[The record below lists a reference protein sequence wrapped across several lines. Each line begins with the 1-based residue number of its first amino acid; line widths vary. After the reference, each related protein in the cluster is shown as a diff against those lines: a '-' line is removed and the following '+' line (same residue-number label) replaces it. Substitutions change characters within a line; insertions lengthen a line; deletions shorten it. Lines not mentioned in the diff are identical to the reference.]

1 MPGEELFPNQKD
13 PRGAFRYGTNRQV
26 ELTLRHELD
35 DVAKKSV
42 TEIIYN
48 KQQKSKEP
56 LDEEEYT
63 SKRLQP
69 EFVPKKVKEKRKTQP
84 VFHDDIPAKG
94 AKKDPKFQL
103 VPNVPA
109 YNPLDKGKNAQVL
122 GEKTRKYPYTK
133 ESIVTTKELKKPHV
147 TSVGVTPARQS
158 VDVPA
163 LKVILQGQ
171 AASVDKD
178 SMLDQMAMANK
189 LRTSSPVSPEP
200 NGEEAI
206 LEEPLI
212 LSDRDWYKKPAIV
225 SSEGTARGVQ
235 FKERQKPVPHPSSL
249 KKPLKKRLQT
259 PAHSATSIRSSLQS
273 ENISL
278 PDDGVYS
285 QYDDVIAGLD
295 QDMENVQTAMQA
307 QEEGDER
314 TVSRDAKSSKDLLE
328 EARRISRPGS
338 EALYKSGKKKE
349 SPRKRDGKKDSK
361 KSAKEKGKGKGKEKE
376 DETEVKPRVERTV
389 DEIIASLRA
398 HSGQKK
404 MSEADRRIQE
414 LLDGVMAGDKLY
426 EDEDGQNGDSPDLK
440 KSDTELD
447 LDSHGVSQTPQ
458 LEGIS
463 VSSPSVGDT
472 TARTSPSMLDG
483 SKEGGQQEQIP
494 EEKEDG
500 KTEGEAGAGQNNKGI
515 TEDKADDKPQ
525 TDIQIPY
532 PPTDTATRGVIFGEE
547 ITDEGRQPESIDI
560 KQIYDDLMAPPD
572 ATYED
577 IVSVA
582 GQSFDLAGRQ
592 LRQPNIPQSTIQS
605 SSVSFLSSWKPMSPR
620 KYPPPEQ
627 KEAPQPTKNIH
638 HFCTVTADYQLPDEF
653 RNVGRKYHTPS
664 RFDGQLKHPYRFG
677 SSGPSQAETIEEET
691 ASQLSKASEDRD
703 AEEERLVSAARRVL
717 MEADNDMTTSRED
730 SFMIWKKRAE
740 NVFDQDEINV
750 EGSQI
755 VLKSDESRLYWM
767 PAPPKLDVPPVK
779 VKEVLFPEYQ
789 PAVVLGQDIRERSST
804 QQEEYEESEE
814 EEEEDDVTEAG
825 QELQESFR
833 VIHHKSLSAQ
843 DLTKLDL
850 AKSQYQEDVKSGKI
864 YPYEK
869 RKLMKGEM
877 PADDG
882 KPEELSRE
890 STPIGPPP
898 PQSGVVEPTE
908 EEYEPVFPLLRR
920 SRSDPMLVG
929 LDDDTLLVPQ
939 DYNSAMDEIK
949 RQKRNIRQMK
959 LKWRLEEI
967 ERLDKEKRLMDE
979 ELMEESKDNVVI
991 TTIKQEDDSTV
1002 KDADQSNVVDDHSTL
1017 NVDDHGQNLT
1027 SGLKLSMDEP
1037 TPAELALAA
1046 GRAYVILP
1054 KKGKKKKKRAPIN
1067 MARLDDI
1074 ERFLKA
1080 PPKRLERSNSFTN
1093 IEKPV
1098 DREFRVPSKVR
1109 SRVRNSIP
1117 DLLNFEDFGR
1127 KKGLRSDDDER
1138 EWVRNIWN
1146 RWFDEQYPPTP
1157 SDSEEEEDMSVSEDQ
1172 PKEEK
1177 MEKKRKDSLTSSLSD
1192 IISVIDPIEETEE
1205 NLELLEI
1212 MYEEVE
1218 KLDKEIAE
1226 TKRPIA
1232 FDHCRRGALLR
1243 KLGMVKKRAEE
1254 DLEKAIQL
1262 EPTLLD
1268 AYWHRHLLYLLQ
1280 DKKKEALEDLTF
1292 ILKHSKNHSGS
1303 YRSMAEIYRKQGEI
1317 TMAVINYTQA
1327 VKLNPLDHE
1336 AYYQRALMY
1345 EKRGDM
1351 LLALED
1357 LSKAKKIMPTRTDAI
1372 LKHGLYYF
1380 EIGNWTNAIQDFT
1393 DLLKVDPLDASAR
1406 TYRGRAYAKM
1416 QQWTPAVQDLS
1427 AAIHLDPLSWQAF
1440 FHRACILRKAHPKR
1454 ALHDY
1459 SVSLLINDTDE
1470 NVMSY
1475 LHRGILYDAMG
1486 KHEDA
1491 IPDFES
1497 VLKLNKDIA
1506 CAHVNLGLIF
1516 MNHYDNYHRAI
1527 KKFSSGIKVDPTY
1540 VRAYVCRG
1548 EAYHKIHELKLAL
1561 RDFTR
1566 AIHLRPD
1573 VHHYYMYRGQL
1584 VLEMGNLDLAAFCV
1598 RHASD
1603 IGTQDSALGQMPTQQ
1618 AVVQTFLKNY
1628 GKAIEALNVAT
1639 RSKPVG
1645 SMFML
1650 LGKTQ
1655 MKAKLYKDAIA
1666 SFERALGIY
1675 KPWKPREPWPAEAG
1689 EAHFLIGMCHME
1701 LKRYLD
1707 SLEAF
1712 SNAIKLDSS
1721 YAEALYQRG
1730 VARTK
1735 LGMSKGIQDFN
1746 KALAINPKI
1755 FQAYL
1760 SRACYYGH
1768 RKNYTKAILN
1778 CNEAIKLQPHSVRA
1792 FLYRGALK
1800 YHIKAFDLAIQDLT
1814 KATSIDSSC
1823 ALGYFNRAVCFQEKK
1838 DYQRAL
1844 TDYGIVLLLGDDL
1857 RLQVLINRGLL
1868 YFERMDYTNA
1878 LYDFKMA
1885 AKLKP
1890 SDQRILHTLGL
1901 CYHKMNQ
1908 LKGALAVFTSCIEK
1922 NPAFLDGIIARGNV
1936 YMDCGSDGLRYARR
1950 DYERALLRDPLCLP
1964 ARVNLAYTLQVAAKF
1979 MQAWTQFTTAIAIR
1993 PTFKPALE
2001 GRAIINL
2008 QMSNTFAAFQDIN
2021 ASIKVG
2027 PTAELYTNRGVIN
2040 QFMKDHVNAMRDYQA
2055 AIHMD
2060 STYALAYFNAANVY
2074 FHTRHFRQAHDY
2086 YTKAILNNPKD
2097 ESAFLNRAIT
2107 KVMLRN
2113 AEGALLDFEEALK
2126 LSPHTAHMYFNR
2138 GNLYSSLGQY
2148 DKAEADYSK
2157 SLSLKPDDALVLKR
2171 RADVLG
2177 KLGRK
2182 GEAIEDYRQAVE
2194 IQSRRKSK

>member
-1 MPGEELFPNQKD
+1 MPGKELFPNQKD
-13 PRGAFRYGTNRQV
+13 PRGAFRHGTNRQV

-103 VPNVPA
+103 VPNIPA
-109 YNPLDKGKNAQVL
+109 YNPLDKGSNAQAP
-122 GEKTRKYPYTK
+122 GDKTRKYPYTK
-133 ESIVTTKELKKPHV
+133 DSTVTTKELKQPHIS
-147 TSVGVTPARQS
+147 SVGVTPARQS

-163 LKVILQGQ
+163 LKVVLQGQ
-171 AASVDKD
+171 AAAVDKD

-189 LRTSSPVSPEP
+189 LRSGSPVSPEP
-200 NGEEAI
+200 IGDETVR
-206 LEEPLI
+206 EEPLI
-212 LSDRDWYKKPAIV
+212 MSDRDWYKKPAIV
-225 SSEGTARGVQ
+225 SSEGTTRGVQ

-278 PDDGVYS
+278 PDDGIYS

-307 QEEGDER
+307 QDEGDDR
-314 TVSRDAKSSKDLLE
+314 AVSRDAKSSKDLLE

-361 KSAKEKGKGKGKEKE
+361 KSAKEKAKGKSKEKE
-376 DETEVKPRVERTV
+376 EETEVKPRVERTV

-404 MSEADRRIQE
+404 ISEADRRIQE
-414 LLDGVMAGDKLY
+414 LLEGVMAGDNLY
-426 EDEDGQNGDSPDLK
+426 EDEEAQKTDSPDLK
-440 KSDTELD
+440 KS
-447 LDSHGVSQTPQ
+447 
-458 LEGIS
+458 
-463 VSSPSVGDT
+463 
-472 TARTSPSMLDG
+472 G

-500 KTEGEAGAGQNNKGI
+500 KTEGEAGSGPANKG
-515 TEDKADDKPQ
+515 TTVDQQADDKPQ

-532 PPTDTATRGVIFGEE
+532 PPTDTTTRGVIFGEE
-547 ITDEGRQPESIDI
+547 ITDEGRQLESVDI

-592 LRQPNIPQSTIQS
+592 LRQPNIPQTTIQS

-627 KEAPQPTKNIH
+627 EEAPHPSKNIH

-664 RFDGQLKHPYRFG
+664 RFEGQLKHPYRFG

-691 ASQLSKASEDRD
+691 ASQLSKASDERD

-717 MEADNDMTTSRED
+717 MEADDDMTTSRED

-740 NVFDQDEINV
+740 NVFEQDEITV

-825 QELQESFR
+825 QEVQESFR
-833 VIHHKSLSAQ
+833 VIYHKSLSAE
-843 DLTKLDL
+843 DLTKLDK
-850 AKSQYQEDVKSGKI
+850 AKSQYQEDVKAGKI

-869 RKLMKGEM
+869 RKLLKGEA
-877 PADDG
+877 PVDDG

-898 PQSGVVEPTE
+898 PQGGIVEPTE

-939 DYNSAMDEIK
+939 DYNSAMQEIK

-979 ELMEESKDNVVI
+979 EMKEESPDNVTI
-991 TTIKQEDDSTV
+991 TALKQKDDSTI
-1002 KDADQSNVVDDHSTL
+1002 DEANQSNVVDDHDTL
-1017 NVDDHGQNLT
+1017 VSDHGQKLT
-1027 SGLKLSMDEP
+1027 SDEKPKLSMDEP

-1074 ERFLKA
+1074 ERFLRA
-1080 PPKRLERSNSFTN
+1080 PPKRLERSNSLTD
-1093 IEKPV
+1093 ITKPV
-1098 DREFRVPSKVR
+1098 ERELRVPSKVR
-1109 SRVRNSIP
+1109 SRIRSSIP
-1117 DLLNFEDFGR
+1117 DLLNFDEYGK
-1127 KKGLRSDDDER
+1127 KKGLRADDDER
-1138 EWVRNIWN
+1138 EWVRVIWN
-1146 RWFDEQYPPTP
+1146 RWFDELYPPTP
-1157 SDSEEEEDMSVSEDQ
+1157 SDSEEEDNMSVSEDQ

-1177 MEKKRKDSLTSSLSD
+1177 MDRKRKDSLTSSLSD

-1243 KLGMVKKRAEE
+1243 KLGMVKRAEE
-1254 DLEKAIQL
+1254 DLDSAIRL
-1262 EPTLLD
+1262 EPMLLD
-1268 AYWHRHLLYLLQ
+1268 AYWHRHLLFLLQ

-1416 QQWTPAVQDLS
+1416 QQWSPAVQDLS

-1475 LHRGILYDAMG
+1475 LHRAILYDSMG

-1527 KKFSSGIKVDPTY
+1527 KKFASGIKVDPTY

-1573 VHHYYMYRGQL
+1573 IHHYYMYRGQL

-1628 GKAIEALNVAT
+1628 GKAIEALNIAT
-1639 RSKPVG
+1639 RSKPIA
-1645 SMFML
+1645 SLFML

-1655 MKAKLYKDAIA
+1655 MKAKLYKDAIV

-1675 KPWKPREPWPAEAG
+1675 NVNTKKPWKPREPWPAEAG
-1689 EAHFLIGMCHME
+1689 DAHFLIGMCHME

-1936 YMDCGSDGLRYARR
+1936 YMDCGGDGLRCARR

-1964 ARVNLAYTLQVAAKF
+1964 ARVNLAYTLQVSAKF

-2021 ASIKVG
+2021 ASIRVG
-2027 PTAELYTNRGVIN
+2027 PTAELYTNRGVVN

-2055 AIHMD
+2055 AIQMD
-2060 STYALAYFNAANVY
+2060 PTYALAYFNAANVY

-2113 AEGALLDFEEALK
+2113 SEGALSDFGEALK

-2148 DKAEADYSK
+2148 DKAEEDYSK

-2182 GEAIEDYRQAVE
+2182 GEAIEDYRLAVE
-2194 IQSRRKSK
+2194 IQSRRKS

>member
-1 MPGEELFPNQKD
+1 MPGKELFPNQQD
-13 PRGAFRYGTNRQV
+13 PRGSFRYGTNRQV

-56 LDEEEYT
+56 LDEEEHT
-63 SKRLQP
+63 TKRLQP
-69 EFVPKKVKEKRKTQP
+69 EFIPKKVKEKRKTQP

-103 VPNVPA
+103 VPNVPP
-109 YNPLDKGKNAQVL
+109 YNPLDKGNNAHVP
-122 GEKTRKYPYTK
+122 GDKTRKYPYIK
-133 ESIVTTKELKKPHV
+133 ESTVTTKELKKPHV
-147 TSVGVTPARQS
+147 SSVGVTPARQS
-158 VDVPA
+158 VDVPD

-189 LRTSSPVSPEP
+189 VRAGSPVSPEP
-200 NGEEAI
+200 EPEETTR
-206 LEEPLI
+206 EEPLI
-212 LSDRDWYKKPAIV
+212 LSDRDWYKKPAII
-225 SSEGTARGVQ
+225 SSEGTTRGVQ
-235 FKERQKPVPHPSSL
+235 FKERQKPVPHLSSL

-295 QDMENVQTAMQA
+295 QDMDNVQTAMQA
-307 QEEGDER
+307 QEEGEER
-314 TVSRDAKSSKDLLE
+314 AVSRDAKSSKDLLE

-338 EALYKSGKKKE
+338 ESMYKTGKKKE
-349 SPRKRDGKKDSK
+349 SPRKKEGKKDGK
-361 KSAKEKGKGKGKEKE
+361 KSAKDKAKGKMKEKE

-398 HSGQKK
+398 HSGQRK

-414 LLDGVMAGDKLY
+414 LLEGVMSGDSLY
-426 EDEDGQNGDSPDLK
+426 EDEEGKKEDSPDVK
-440 KSDTELD
+440 KSDTELE
-447 LDSHGVSQTPQ
+447 LDPQSVSQTPQ
-458 LEGIS
+458 PLEGIS
-463 VSSPSVGDT
+463 VSSPSGGNT
-472 TARTSPSMLDG
+472 TVRTSSSVMEG
-483 SKEGGQQEQIP
+483 SKEGGQQDQIA
-494 EEKEDG
+494 EEKEEG
-500 KTEGEAGAGQNNKGI
+500 KTDGEVGSGPAAKGATG
-515 TEDKADDKPQ
+515 DKQVEDKPQ
-525 TDIQIPY
+525 SDVPIPY
-532 PPTDTATRGVIFGEE
+532 PSTETVRGVVFGDE
-547 ITDEGRQPESIDI
+547 ITKEGRVPESVDI
-560 KQIYDDLMAPPD
+560 TQIYEDLMAPAD

-582 GQSFDLAGRQ
+582 GQSFDLAGRK
-592 LRQPNIPQSTIQS
+592 LRQPNFPQTTIQS

-627 KEAPQPTKNIH
+627 EEMPRPSKNIH

-653 RNVGRKYHTPS
+653 RNIGRKYHTPS
-664 RFDGQLKHPYRFG
+664 RFDGQIKHPYRVGYKVLTSVILTEFG
-677 SSGPSQAETIEEET
+677 SSGPSQEETIEEET
-691 ASQLSKASEDRD
+691 ASQLSKASDVERETEQD
-703 AEEERLVSAARRVL
+703 RLVSAARRVL
-717 MEADNDMTTSRED
+717 MEADDDMTTSRED
-730 SFMIWKKRAE
+730 SFMIWKQRAE
-740 NVFDQDEINV
+740 NVFEQDDITV
-750 EGSQI
+750 EGAQI
-755 VLKSDESRLYWM
+755 ILKSDESRLYWM

-789 PAVVLGQDIRERSST
+789 PSVILGQDIRERSST

-825 QELQESFR
+825 QDLQESFK
-833 VIHHKSLSAQ
+833 VIHDKSLSFQ
-843 DLTKLDL
+843 DLTQLDK
-850 AKSQYQEDVKSGKI
+850 AKAEYQENVKAGKVN
-864 YPYEK
+864 PYEK
-869 RKLMKGEM
+869 RKLLKGEA
-877 PADDG
+877 PVDDG

-898 PQSGVVEPTE
+898 PQSGVVELTE

-939 DYNSAMDEIK
+939 DFNSAMDEIK
-949 RQKRNIRQMK
+949 RQKKNIRQMK

-967 ERLDKEKRLMDE
+967 ERLDEEKRLLDQEMKE
-979 ELMEESKDNVVI
+979 QSKEDVVVSV
-991 TTIKQEDDSTV
+991 KQKDDSTA
-1002 KDADQSNVVDDHSTL
+1002 DETDQSNVVDDHHSL
-1017 NVDDHGQNLT
+1017 VNDHGQNQKLT
-1027 SGLKLSMDEP
+1027 SGEKARFSMDEP

-1054 KKGKKKKKRAPIN
+1054 KKSKKKRKRAPIN

-1074 ERFLKA
+1074 EQFLRA
-1080 PPKRLERSNSFTN
+1080 PPKRLQRSHSLTN
-1093 IEKPV
+1093 IAKPV
-1098 DREFRVPSKVR
+1098 EKELRVPSKVR
-1109 SRVRNSIP
+1109 SRIRSSIP
-1117 DLLNFEDFGR
+1117 DLLNFDDYGK
-1127 KKGLRSDDDER
+1127 KKGLGDDDDMR
-1138 EWVRNIWN
+1138 EWVRTVWN
-1146 RWFDEQYPPTP
+1146 RWFDELFPPTP
-1157 SDSEEEEDMSVSEDQ
+1157 SDSEEEEELSVSEDQ
-1172 PKEEK
+1172 PKDDK
-1177 MEKKRKDSLTSSLSD
+1177 ADKKRKESLTSSLSD
-1192 IISVIDPIEETEE
+1192 IISVIDPIEETDE

-1218 KLDKEIAE
+1218 KLDKEIAD

-1243 KLGMVKKRAEE
+1243 KLGMVKRAEE
-1254 DLEKAIQL
+1254 DLDKAIRL
-1262 EPTLLD
+1262 EPSLLD
-1268 AYWHRHLLYLLQ
+1268 AYWHRHLLFLLQ
-1280 DKKKEALEDLTF
+1280 DKKKEALDDLTF
-1292 ILKHSKNHSGS
+1292 ILKHSKNHSGA

-1317 TMAVINYTQA
+1317 TMAVINFTQA

-1440 FHRACILRKAHPKR
+1440 YHRACILRKAHPKR

-1459 SVSLLINDTDE
+1459 SVSLLINDTDD

-1475 LHRGILYDAMG
+1475 LHRGILYDTMG

-1598 RHASD
+1598 RFFMRLQESEYGHASD

-1645 SMFML
+1645 SLFML

-1655 MKAKLYKDAIA
+1655 MKAKLYKDAIT

-1675 KPWKPREPWPAEAG
+1675 
-1689 EAHFLIGMCHME
+1689 
-1701 LKRYLD
+1701 
-1707 SLEAF
+1707 
-1712 SNAIKLDSS
+1712 
-1721 YAEALYQRG
+1721 
-1730 VARTK
+1730 
-1735 LGMSKGIQDFN
+1735 
-1746 KALAINPKI
+1746 
-1755 FQAYL
+1755 
-1760 SRACYYGH
+1760 
-1768 RKNYTKAILN
+1768 
-1778 CNEAIKLQPHSVRA
+1778 
-1792 FLYRGALK
+1792 
-1800 YHIKAFDLAIQDLT
+1800 
-1814 KATSIDSSC
+1814 
-1823 ALGYFNRAVCFQEKK
+1823 
-1838 DYQRAL
+1838 
-1844 TDYGIVLLLGDDL
+1844 
-1857 RLQVLINRGLL
+1857 
-1868 YFERMDYTNA
+1868 
-1878 LYDFKMA
+1878 
-1885 AKLKP
+1885 
-1890 SDQRILHTLGL
+1890 
-1901 CYHKMNQ
+1901 
-1908 LKGALAVFTSCIEK
+1908 
-1922 NPAFLDGIIARGNV
+1922 
-1936 YMDCGSDGLRYARR
+1936 
-1950 DYERALLRDPLCLP
+1950 
-1964 ARVNLAYTLQVAAKF
+1964 
-1979 MQAWTQFTTAIAIR
+1979 
-1993 PTFKPALE
+1993 
-2001 GRAIINL
+2001 
-2008 QMSNTFAAFQDIN
+2008 
-2021 ASIKVG
+2021 
-2027 PTAELYTNRGVIN
+2027 
-2040 QFMKDHVNAMRDYQA
+2040 
-2055 AIHMD
+2055 
-2060 STYALAYFNAANVY
+2060 
-2074 FHTRHFRQAHDY
+2074 
-2086 YTKAILNNPKD
+2086 
-2097 ESAFLNRAIT
+2097 
-2107 KVMLRN
+2107 
-2113 AEGALLDFEEALK
+2113 
-2126 LSPHTAHMYFNR
+2126 
-2138 GNLYSSLGQY
+2138 
-2148 DKAEADYSK
+2148 
-2157 SLSLKPDDALVLKR
+2157 
-2171 RADVLG
+2171 
-2177 KLGRK
+2177 
-2182 GEAIEDYRQAVE
+2182 
-2194 IQSRRKSK
+2194 